1 MDDEIRQ
8 RFEDNEKRIAGLEAK
23 LYGAMQE
30 PKSTPST
37 KKESKV
43 WYKPDGTAAKLVGL
57 VNETFFDVPKTLNE
71 VVVQFE
77 AKDYHFKL
85 SDLTLPVRQLV
96 RHGLL
101 RREKKGKKWTYVK
114 I

>member
-1 MDDEIRQ
+1 MDEEIRQ
-8 RFEDNEKRIAGLEAK
+8 RFEKNEKRIAGLEAK
-23 LYGAMQE
+23 LYGTT
-30 PKSTPST
+30 KDVKNVPST
-37 KKESKV
+37 RVGGKT
-43 WYKPDGTAAKLVGL
+43 WYKADGTPAKLVGL
-57 VNETFFDVPKTLNE
+57 VEEKFFDSPKTLNE

-101 RREKKGKKWTYVK
+101 RREKKGKQWAYIKV
-114 I
+114 

>member
-1 MDDEIRQ
+1 MDDETRL
-8 RFEDNEKRIAGLEAK
+8 RFEDNEKRITGLEAK
-23 LYGAMQE
+23 LYGTTKA
-30 PKSTPST
+30 PKSPHST
-37 KKESKV
+37 EADSKM
-43 WYKPDGTAAKLVGL
+43 WYKPNGTPAKLVGL
-57 VNETFFDVPKTLNE
+57 VNEKFFDTPKTLNE
-71 VVVQFE
+71 AVVQFE

-101 RREKKGKKWTYVK
+101 RREKKGKHWAYVK